1 MIHDDNLKNK
11 GRMVYGEDFRAG
23 GRLFRLYSFLP
34 VLHFTFVNTQRYYR
48 NLSTG
53 N

>member
-23 GRLFRLYSFLP
+23 GGKVCSSSI
-34 VLHFTFVNTQRYYR
+34 HSSIQRYYG
-48 NLSTG
+48 NLSAG